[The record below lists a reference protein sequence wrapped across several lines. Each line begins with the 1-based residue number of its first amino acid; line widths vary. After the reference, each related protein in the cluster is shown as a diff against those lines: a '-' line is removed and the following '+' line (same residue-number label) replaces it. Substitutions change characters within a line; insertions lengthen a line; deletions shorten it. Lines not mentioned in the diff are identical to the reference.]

1 MRRFLS
7 VVIRGVAMLLLMSC
21 WLTPTKA
28 STIQPLLNAH
38 SHNDYEH
45 TRPLLD
51 ALDHGFCSVEAD
63 IWLVDGKLLV
73 GHSRSQLRPER
84 TLEALYLEPLRERVK
99 KNGGRVHAGGPE
111 CALLIDLKT
120 DWQTTYPALRAVLTN
135 YADMLTV
142 FRDGKAV
149 RGALLAVL
157 SGSRSK
163 EMFTGENLR
172 FAAYDGELSETG
184 SPAELVPWV
193 SANWKSVF
201 KWRGVGELPAPEK
214 SKLRDIVKRAH
225 SEGRRV
231 RFWGAPDVPAFW
243 SEMLKEGV
251 DLINTD
257 DLDGLSGFLA
267 GAKTPSTQLDTK
279 GSIPE
284 R

>member
-7 VVIRGVAMLLLMSC
+7 IVTRGAATLLLMSC
-21 WLTPTKA
+21 WLTLAAA
-28 STIQPLLNAH
+28 STIQPLINAH

-51 ALDHGFCSVEAD
+51 ALDHGFCSVESD

-84 TLEALYLEPLRERVK
+84 TLEALYLAPLRERVK

-111 CALLIDLKT
+111 CSLLIDLKT

-135 YADMLTV
+135 YADILTV

-149 RGALLAVL
+149 RGALLVVL
-157 SGSRSK
+157 SGNRSK
-163 EMFTGENLR
+163 EMFAGENPR

-201 KWRGVGELPAPEK
+201 KWRGIGNLPAAEK
-214 SKLRDIVKRAH
+214 ARLQDIVKRAH
-225 SEGRRV
+225 GEGRRV

-243 SEMLKEGV
+243 SEMLKERV

-257 DLDGLSGFLA
+257 DLDGLSRFLIEN
-267 GAKTPSTQLDTK
+267 KTPSAQLDTK